1 MVEAMEVETRNKE
14 EMVEMAKRKKLA
26 WRTTA
31 LCRSMILDLTK
42 VALTISEE
50 KPCKTIVLDVL
61 EMARTE
67 SETNSM
73 VVAFLEMPRGGTV

>member
-1 MVEAMEVETRNKE
+1 
-14 EMVEMAKRKKLA
+14 
-26 WRTTA
+26 
-31 LCRSMILDLTK
+31 MILDLTK

-50 KPCKTIVLDVL
+50 KHCKTIVLDVL